1 MKKLILSFA
10 LLCLSLGAFSQIEQK
25 IIGKWEVY
33 KVETTEDKLKG
44 RDENRAKLLEKASLE
59 FKEDHHAKFKQI
71 FTNMYIPD
79 GIWEYNAEKDVI
91 IIKDED
97 DLSIT
102 RMRLWYEELEDGT
115 LKLWIDETPFVIYV
129 SKIQ

>member
-10 LLCLSLGAFSQIEQK
+10 LLSLTLGAFSQIEQK

-44 RDENRAKLLEKASLE
+44 RDENRAKLLEKASLQ
-59 FKEDHHAKFKQI
+59 FTEDHHAKFKQI

-79 GIWEYNAEKDVI
+79 GIWEYNAEKEVI

-102 RMRLWYEELEDGT
+102 RMRLWFEELEDGT
-115 LKLWIDETPFVIYV
+115 LKLWIDETPFIIYV